1 MLTRSLL
8 MACVLFERFSKNM
21 KFPVFRLAS
30 GLFFFLVM
38 SRTLEAQDHSAK
50 LGASMMKHRQIGH
63 PDFLS
68 PHARPIVLHGGYV
81 FVVNTRED
89 TVDVIQEDTF
99 GIVARIH
106 VGVDPVG
113 LALKPD
119 GKEIWVSNHISDS
132 VSVIDTDPTSPFY
145 WNVLATIQ
153 DIDPRTKATRFDEP
167 VGIAFASN
175 EKAYVALSAEN
186 QIAVVNVLT
195 RQVEKK
201 LTIHAQD
208 PRAIMV
214 SEDRL
219 YVVPFESN
227 NQTQIS
233 GGTGELDGKLS
244 TFDARE
250 HVLDNNNVLSI
261 GAVVDIVKH
270 SRIPDRDLFVFDT
283 STDELIETVDSLGT
297 LLYGMTVN
305 SRGTV
310 FIAQTDARNAVNGQS
325 GTAHHGLAELENR
338 AFLNQITQIDYK
350 DDAFQT
356 PKFINIEPL
365 PPEHPS
371 PDMALATPF
380 AIQVSDD
387 DSILVVSAAGSGKV
401 FTLNASSGEVLGR
414 VSVGHVPRGIAL
426 DCLDDGS
433 LSAAWVLNAVAN
445 TVSYL
450 DLSDPQQPINIHT
463 VTLKDSTDPDLKQG
477 RIAFNDA
484 NASSSATFSCESC
497 HPDGHTDQLLWVLD
511 TPISSGG
518 NQIVP
523 RTTMPARGLRDTAP
537 YHWDGI
543 PGDPYGGINT
553 ASTRQSVEANSDRDD
568 PASSTRHL
576 VDGALA
582 SSMKRVGD
590 GIVNDEGKAGALT
603 ALERGALARFL
614 LSASYPPAQR
624 RAYDNVPSK
633 KARNGFRMF
642 HVLGDKQG
650 NPEVNVCGNC
660 HRMPF
665 WVSTNTRGSGMD
677 APTWRGAYDRW
688 MILPQGRLNLIDFD
702 FYASMADRGVPER
715 SLWRLSW
722 GSRREFDN
730 VWDMVLEGSTGF
742 SGAFARQVTLNESA
756 VSDPLSLDLLKALE
770 LSSRE
775 GAVIL
780 QGEGVWMHDGN
791 PVSVALD
798 FNGQHYVDRNHPGRN
813 YELQQLVSLA
823 NKGEFIGTFTGR
835 LGQNVGLNHP
845 QPALW
850 SSGSIERQRGPQ
862 VFPALTVD
870 QLSMT
875 MSGRHIMDDAHVFIN
890 GHKVHGLVH
899 LEKAEHRGAT
909 RFDQK
914 VTVTLQS
921 IPLGKLE
928 TKLVSAGGAAHGLVP
943 KDGSLGTEWRRL
955 GFDASDWFFGHTGF
969 GYEKGEGYGDMIET
983 DLEDAMQDNTSVFI
997 RIPFV
1002 VENPSS
1008 YDSLEFRI
1016 QADDGFS
1023 AYINGRR
1030 IASRNRPRRLSWN
1043 SQATDSSAEVVAGRF
1058 ETYDV
1063 SHLLDSLQHGENVLA
1078 IHGLNRGEGSSDFII
1093 RPELVAS
1100 VPAKKASEG
1109 GTGMHLIQLQ
1119 NPDGLF
1125 SNDFI
1130 FHVH

>member
-1 MLTRSLL
+1 MKLP
-8 MACVLFERFSKNM
+8 VL
-21 KFPVFRLAS
+21 RLAS
-30 GLFFFLVM
+30 GVLFFFVA
-38 SRTLEAQDHSAK
+38 SKSLEAQDYSEKHEP
-50 LGASMMKHRQIGH
+50 SMTKHRQIGH

-68 PHARPIVLHGGYV
+68 PHARPILLHDGNV

-89 TVDVIQEDTF
+89 TLDVIQVGNF

-113 LALKPD
+113 LALKPN

-145 WNVLATIQ
+145 LNVLATIQ

-186 QIAVVNVLT
+186 QIAVVNVHT

-214 SEDRL
+214 REDRL

-250 HVLDNNNVLSI
+250 HVLDNNNVLSL

-270 SRIPDRDLFVFDT
+270 SQIPDRDLFVFDT

-310 FIAQTDARNAVNGQS
+310 YIAQTDARNAVNGQS

-338 AFLNQITQIDYK
+338 AFLNQITQIDFK
-350 DDAFQT
+350 GDVLHA
-356 PKFINIEPL
+356 PRFIDLEPL
-365 PPEHPS
+365 LPEHPG
-371 PDMALATPF
+371 PGMALATPF

-387 DSILVVSAAGSGKV
+387 DSTLVVSAAGSDKV
-401 FTLNASSGEVLGR
+401 FTLNATSGEVLGR
-414 VSVGHVPRGIAL
+414 VSVDHVPRGIAL
-426 DCLDDGS
+426 DCSKDGS

-450 DLSDPQQPINIHT
+450 DLSDPRYPRNIHT
-463 VTLKDSTDPDLKQG
+463 VVLEDSTDPELKQG

-484 NASSSATFSCESC
+484 DASSTATFSCESC
-497 HPDGHTDQLLWVLD
+497 HPDGHTDQLLWVLQ
-511 TPISSGG
+511 TPISTGG

-553 ASTRQSVEANSDRDD
+553 ASTRNAVEANSNRND

-582 SSMKRVGD
+582 STMKRVGEE
-590 GIVNDEGKAGALT
+590 ILNNEGNAGALN
-603 ALERGALARFL
+603 ADQRDALAAFL
-614 LSASYPPAQR
+614 LTVPYPPAQR
-624 RAYDNVPSK
+624 RAYDNILSS

-642 HVLGDKQG
+642 HVVGDKQG
-650 NPEVNVCGNC
+650 NPDVNVCGNC

-702 FYASMADRGVPER
+702 FYASMADRGIPER

-742 SGAFARQVTLNESA
+742 SGAFARQVTLNEMA
-756 VSDPLSLDLLKALE
+756 VNDPVSLDLLKALE
-770 LSSRE
+770 QSSRE
-775 GAVIL
+775 GGVVL
-780 QGEGVWMHDGN
+780 QGEGVWMHAAN
-791 PVSVALD
+791 PVPAALE
-798 FNGQHYVDRNHPGRN
+798 FNGQYYADRNHPGRN

-823 NKGEFIGTFTGR
+823 TEGEFIGTFTGR
-835 LGQNVGLNHP
+835 LGQNVGLNYP

-850 SSGSIERQRGPQ
+850 TSGRIERQRGPQ
-862 VFPALTVD
+862 VFPALTLD
-870 QLSMT
+870 KLSMT
-875 MSGRHIMDDAHVFIN
+875 MSGRHIMEDAHVIIN
-890 GHKVHGLVH
+890 GHKVPGTLRV
-899 LEKAEHRGAT
+899 EKAEHRGAAS
-909 RFDQK
+909 FDQK

-921 IPLGKLE
+921 LPLGKLE
-928 TKLVSAGGAAHGLVP
+928 TKLVRAGGAAHGLVP
-943 KDGSLGTEWRRL
+943 KDGSLGTKWRRL
-955 GFDASDWFFGHTGF
+955 GFDDSDWFFGHTGF

-1008 YDSLEFRI
+1008 YDGLEFRI

-1023 AYINGRR
+1023 AYINGKR
-1030 IASRNRPRRLSWN
+1030 IASRNRPRRLSWD
-1043 SQATDSSAEVVAGRF
+1043 SQATDSSAEVVADRF
-1058 ETYDV
+1058 ETYDL
-1063 SHLLDSLQHGENVLA
+1063 SHLLDSLKPGENVLA
-1078 IHGLNRGEGSSDFII
+1078 IHGLNRGGISSDFLI

-1100 VPAKKASEG
+1100 RPAKKSNEAG
-1109 GTGMHLIQLQ
+1109 IGMHLVQLQ

-1130 FHVH
+1130 FYVQ